1 MRFSSSNSPA
11 SWVFPCS
18 HPACPSPPCAASV
31 TESSPLGLALQA
43 LYNVAKPCPTQGQP
57 SGPQMSI
64 YLGESGPSPCQLA
77 HLPPPPDA
85 SCSCSPR
92 LDALPGDS
100 PLPAIFWILIW
111 PHSLQEL
118 PPASVPTQLSSL
130 PVGNTQIHLA
140 LIISISVPQGTVLAP
155 RTGGYSGYSPLL
167 PTVLGSEQTPPQG
180 ALAQV
185 LSVFSRRCGFQGNWT
200 PNA

>member
-1 MRFSSSNSPA
+1 MVNR
-11 SWVFPCS
+11 V
-18 HPACPSPPCAASV
+18 PPHAN
-31 TESSPLGLALQA
+31 L
-43 LYNVAKPCPTQGQP
+43 
-57 SGPQMSI
+57 SI
-64 YLGESGPSPCQLA
+64 C
-77 HLPPPPDA
+77 LPPNPDT

-92 LDALPGDS
+92 LDALPGDP

-130 PVGNTQIHLA
+130 PVSNTQIHLA

-185 LSVFSRRCGFQGNWT
+185 LSVFSRRCGFQGDWT
-200 PNA
+200 PERLISLTKKCPRGLYLINVPSVCFLNKSHF